1 MTNQAISIN
10 NLSNSILNMF
20 IFNKLKTGDPFFD
33 AIITAVMVS
42 SISYLIQLLFNYIN
56 KKFDFAKLENI
67 YNYYFNKYS
76 VEYEGK
82 ISFSNNIFD
91 CKIYQTSSFGD
102 NFKSLWNFIINNINN
117 NKSIYHIKEY
127 NFNNYSNIINTKN
140 DNLYIVTQTNKFL
153 ISKELDIYALT
164 TIRTDTGENED
175 RDKSKFNLTKISIK
189 LFSNT
194 SDTTI
199 IKQFVDNLTKIYLSN
214 IADLR
219 VNKQFIYTLIKN
231 EFIDNTC
238 EMWKENIFSS
248 TSKFSNIF
256 FKEKNKLIN
265 KIDFFLNNKEWYFE
279 KGIPYTLGICLHG
292 PPGTGKTSFIKALGN
307 HTQREIIII
316 SLKLIKTKNQLD
328 TVFFEDRYNL
338 DNKKGSINFSN
349 KIIVFE
355 DIDCIGDIVLDR
367 NRTIIDTNF
376 IEKSLSKEEEIS
388 KFLQINKIQENPL
401 TLDDILNL
409 WDGIR
414 ETPGRIM
421 CITTNHYNKL
431 DPALIRPGR
440 IDVCMEMSYISYT
453 TMKEMYEHLFQEKID
468 IDKFYNIK
476 ENFYSPAEIISIY
489 MSSERNSIKFI
500 EILEKNQHLNNYT
513 FIK

>member
-1 MTNQAISIN
+1 
-10 NLSNSILNMF
+10 
-20 IFNKLKTGDPFFD
+20 
-33 AIITAVMVS
+33 
-42 SISYLIQLLFNYIN
+42 
-56 KKFDFAKLENI
+56 
-67 YNYYFNKYS
+67 
-76 VEYEGK
+76 
-82 ISFSNNIFD
+82 
-91 CKIYQTSSFGD
+91 
-102 NFKSLWNFIINNINN
+102 
-117 NKSIYHIKEY
+117 
-127 NFNNYSNIINTKN
+127 
-140 DNLYIVTQTNKFL
+140 
-153 ISKELDIYALT
+153 
-164 TIRTDTGENED
+164 
-175 RDKSKFNLTKISIK
+175 
-189 LFSNT
+189 
-194 SDTTI
+194 
-199 IKQFVDNLTKIYLSN
+199 
-214 IADLR
+214 
-219 VNKQFIYTLIKN
+219 
-231 EFIDNTC
+231 
-238 EMWKENIFSS
+238 MWKENIFSS

-307 HTQREIIII
+307 HTQREIILI

-328 TVFFEDRYNL
+328 TVYFEDRYNL
-338 DNKKGSINFSN
+338 DNKKGSIDFSN

-367 NRTIIDTNF
+367 NRTVIDTNF
-376 IEKSLSKEEEIS
+376 IDKSLTKEEEIS

-421 CITTNHYNKL
+421 CITTNHYEKL

-440 IDVCMEMSYISYT
+440 IDLCMEMSYISYI

-468 IDKFYNIK
+468 VEKFYNIK